1 VAQIKDVAGQVFG
14 RLRAIGKIGKDQ
26 FGIAYWRCECS
37 CGNNTDVRLG
47 ALTSGATRSCGCL
60 NQEIRSSLHRGNKYS
75 HKHGLTNHYLYQT
88 WATMKQRCT
97 NPNHA
102 KYYLYG
108 GRGIGVCKEWSESF
122 VKFLEDMGDRPQGH
136 TLNRIDNDGNYCKEN
151 CEWQTYSEQ
160 NSNRRRYERLKT
172 EKSSIYAYPTN

>member
-1 VAQIKDVAGQVFG
+1 
-14 RLRAIGKIGKDQ
+14 
-26 FGIAYWRCECS
+26 
-37 CGNNTDVRLG
+37 
-47 ALTSGATRSCGCL
+47 
-60 NQEIRSSLHRGNKYS
+60 
-75 HKHGLTNHYLYQT
+75 
-88 WATMKQRCT
+88 MKQRCT